1 MSSNELED
9 FLMGGGV
16 RSAKFENIGDMV
28 KGVIVERPQ
37 LRDQT
42 DIQTG
47 EVKRFRDGNP
57 MKQVVITIMTDPP
70 LSEDEDDDGLRR
82 IYVKSQMTAALRD
95 ALRKAGVRGPA
106 EGGKIAVK
114 FVSEKAPETRG
125 FSPTKQYQVWY
136 EDPPKRLDMGDP
148 LAEEPADDP
157 NYPPF

>member
-1 MSSNELED
+1 MSNEVED
-9 FLMGGGV
+9 FLMAGGV
-16 RSAKFENIGDMV
+16 RSAKFDAIGDTV

-70 LSEDEDDDGLRR
+70 LHEDEDDDGMRR
-82 IYVKSQMTAALRD
+82 IYVKSQMTHALRE

-114 FVSEKAPETRG
+114 FVSEKPPETRG

-148 LAEEPADDP
+148 LADEPEDDP
-157 NYPPF
+157 NFPPF